1 MIEEAFQHLRK
12 ELITLLGEVAV
23 TQQKGEVLIPN
34 ASAARF
40 EVWTLGNRLKI
51 SLRKLSPDEVGD
63 EEVRSIP
70 IAELKTDTGLLFDFF
85 RTAPM
90 ILTHQ
95 TLLQICLNIWKTSP
109 HAKQITD
116 AIFMDDNVD
125 SEAIFDTPD
134 GRMILKIQPQIIVP

>member
-1 MIEEAFQHLRK
+1 MIEEAFQYLRK
-12 ELITLLGEVAV
+12 ELIILLGEAAV
-23 TQQKGEVLIPN
+23 TQQKGEVLTPN

-40 EVWTLGNRLKI
+40 EVWTLGNRLQI
-51 SLRKLSPDEVGD
+51 RLIKLSPDEVGD

-70 IAELKTDTGLLFDFF
+70 ISELKTDTGLLFDFF

-90 ILTHQ
+90 VLTHQ

-109 HAKQITD
+109 YAEQITD
-116 AIFMDDNVD
+116 ATFMDDNVD

-134 GRMILKIQPQIIVP
+134 GRMILKIQPQIIAP